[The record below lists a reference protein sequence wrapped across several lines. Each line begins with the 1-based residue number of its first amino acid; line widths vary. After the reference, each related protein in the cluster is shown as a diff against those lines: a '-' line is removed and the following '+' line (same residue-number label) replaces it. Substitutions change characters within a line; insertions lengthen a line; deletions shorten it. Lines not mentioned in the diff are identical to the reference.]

1 MILKAVKDE
10 ADQGQAHK
18 KKHVQ
23 HCNGAPCPNG
33 KVVSKLSK
41 LVLPC
46 SEDLLSPFA
55 VVRIAQ
61 EGRT

>member
-23 HCNGAPCPNG
+23 YCNGASCPNG
-33 KVVSKLSK
+33 KVVSKLLK

-46 SEDLLSPFA
+46 NENSLSLLAGVRVVHED
-55 VVRIAQ
+55 
-61 EGRT
+61 RT